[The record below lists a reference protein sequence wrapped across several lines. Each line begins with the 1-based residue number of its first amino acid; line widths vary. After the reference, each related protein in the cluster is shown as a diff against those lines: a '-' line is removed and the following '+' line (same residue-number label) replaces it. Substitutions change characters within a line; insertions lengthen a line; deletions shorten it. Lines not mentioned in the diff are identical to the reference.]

1 MMKSYDVKK
10 FAKLANEVR
19 QDIINMVALAGSGH
33 QGGPLG
39 MADIF
44 VALYFAILNV
54 DPKNPWQDDRD
65 RVYLSNAH
73 ICPVWYAT
81 LAHRGFFPHAEL
93 KTLRQLNSRLQ
104 GHPHRMALPGVE
116 NTGGPLG
123 QGMSQAIGV
132 CLGAKMDD
140 KKFRTVALLSDA
152 ELQEGQNWEAI
163 MFAGHNK
170 LDNLVA
176 VIDYNNIQID
186 GKVSDVMSI
195 EPLTDKFKAFRWHVT
210 EIDGHN
216 FDEIIEAFDLAKAT
230 HDMPTVIIAHTIPGK
245 GVSFMENE
253 FYWHSHPFKEGD
265 AQKAIRDL
273 TREFPRHE
281 L

>member
-1 MMKSYDVKK
+1 MKSYNEKEL
-10 FAKLANEVR
+10 AKIANEVR
-19 QDIINMVALAGSGH
+19 QDIINTVALAGSGH

-44 VALYFAILNV
+44 VALYFVVLNINPK
-54 DPKNPWQDDRD
+54 DPWVQDRD
-65 RVYLSNAH
+65 RVYLSNGH
-73 ICPVWYAT
+73 ICPVWYPT
-81 LAHRGFFPHAEL
+81 LAHRGFFPHEEL

-104 GHPHRMALPGVE
+104 GHPHRMSAPGVE

-123 QGMSQAIGV
+123 QGLSQAIGAA
-132 CLGAKMDD
+132 LGAKMDG
-140 KKFRTVALLSDA
+140 KKNRAVALLSDG
-152 ELQEGQNWEAI
+152 ELQEGQNWEAL

-186 GKVSDVMSI
+186 GPVREIMDL
-195 EPLTDKFKAFRWHVT
+195 EPLVDKLKAFKWHVI
-210 EIDGHN
+210 EIDGHD
-216 FDEIIEAFDLAKAT
+216 FEQIIDAFQTAT
-230 HDMPTVIIAHTIPGK
+230 TIHEMPTVIVAHTIPGK

-253 FYWHSHPFKEGD
+253 FYWHSHPFKEGE
-265 AQKAIRDL
+265 AQKAIADL
-273 TREFPRHE
+273 TKEFPKHS